1 MSRQSRP
8 QEPSTGSLRRR
19 AGQATLATEVSWALT
34 HVHLLEKALGT
45 ADVTDIARRHD
56 VPPDVLRP
64 GIRDIA
70 DAGWLVL
77 DGTRVTLTPAGR
89 VELDLLRK
97 AWRRWLDGKLGE
109 RGLDPRAN
117 RDRVDRALD
126 RIAHDLMA
134 GQTPELTSAGGA
146 QRPSA

>member
-64 GIRDIA
+64 GIPDIA
-70 DAGWLVL
+70 DAGWLAL
-77 DGTRVTLTPAGR
+77 DGTRVTLTPAGVSSNWTSCAR
-89 VELDLLRK
+89 PGAAGWTASSASGVST
-97 AWRRWLDGKLGE
+97 
-109 RGLDPRAN
+109 RGRTGTASTGPST
-117 RDRVDRALD
+117 
-126 RIAHDLMA
+126 
-134 GQTPELTSAGGA
+134 GSPTTSWPAR
-146 QRPSA
+146 RPS